1 MVVNKVDFKTKV
13 GIDNVIQYQI
23 LSYCF
28 FNEIQISNSD
38 LKCLAELAKLDS
50 VELTTFCIDITNKK
64 IFNSPQSARNA
75 ITKAEKKKL
84 VIKNGHNKKK
94 ISLNTIM
101 NIQTNGTIL
110 LDYKILGGE
119 SKES

>member
-50 VELTTFCIDITNKK
+50 VELTIFCIDITNKK